1 MGRVGAPHGVHGAFK
16 VRPVSADPAALA
28 AYGEWLLRGRSGAW
42 TAHRVRG
49 VREHGDGL
57 VAELEGIESREA
69 AGALR
74 GAEIGVPRES
84 LPAPAEDEYYQVDLI
99 GMAVVTREGVALGML
114 ADFVDSGAHPI
125 ARVVGD
131 DGVDRLIPWV
141 PRYIDGVDM
150 TARRIDVDWPA
161 DA

>member
-16 VRPVSADPAALA
+16 VRPASADPASLV
-28 AYGEWLLRGRSGAW
+28 AYGEWLLRGRTGDW

-49 VREHGDGL
+49 VREQGDGL
-57 VAELEGIESREA
+57 VAQLEGIESRDA
-69 AGALR
+69 AGGLR
-74 GAEIGVPRES
+74 GVEIGVPRES
-84 LPAPAEDEYYQVDLI
+84 LPAPAADEYYPVDLI
-99 GMAVVTREGVALGML
+99 GMAVVNREDVALGAL

-131 DGVDRLIPWV
+131 DGVERLIPWV

-150 TARRIDVDWPA
+150 NARRIDVDWPA

>member
-1 MGRVGAPHGVHGAFK
+1 MGRVGAPHGVHGAFR
-16 VRPVSADPAALA
+16 VRPVSADPASLLA
-28 AYGEWLLRGRSGAW
+28 HTEWLLRGRTGTW

-49 VREHGDGL
+49 VREQGDGL
-57 VAELEGIESREA
+57 VAQLDGIESRDA

-84 LPAPAEDEYYQVDLI
+84 LPAPAKDEYYQADLI
-99 GMAVVTREGVALGML
+99 GMAVVNREGVPLGAL

-125 ARVVGD
+125 ARVRA
-131 DGVDRLIPWV
+131 DGGVERLIPWV
-141 PRYIDGVDM
+141 PLYIDGVDM
-150 TARRIDVDWPA
+150 DGRRIDVDWPA